1 VNIEH
6 LARSLRRLEDAGRR
20 AGQGEAFSILQQRT
34 AQKLRITLRVLDG
47 GGFLPVEISRI
58 AEILLGTE
66 TAMAMEGPGT

>member
-1 VNIEH
+1 
-6 LARSLRRLEDAGRR
+6 
-20 AGQGEAFSILQQRT
+20 LQQRT